1 MPMVEIRPQADNQDM
16 SQDRHHHQIAA
27 IPRLLPEIP
36 SFTRNQTSTIG
47 PSSKAR
53 SSSA

>member
-1 MPMVEIRPQADNQDM
+1 MAEIRPQADNQDM
-16 SQDRHHHQIAA
+16 GQDRYHHQAA
-27 IPRLLPEIP
+27 ASPRLLPEIP
-36 SFTRNQTSTIG
+36 SFTRNQINTIG